1 MIYEFIYE
9 ELLFKLEESKRK
21 KKDVKEGDFVRN
33 YFKFTLKHIE
43 MGVGLLQFKN
53 NSQTQRYISPEKQI
67 LSQISDLI
75 EIQSNT
81 LMKLLN
87 KNLEKND
94 IVPLIPKKRIK
105 AKVKRLNS
113 VHDPTSIK
121 CIDKVRQTDT
131 TETGTSTSFLSLSPS
146 SSSSNTSDETE

>member
-94 IVPLIPKKRIK
+94 
-105 AKVKRLNS
+105 NM
-113 VHDPTSIK
+113 T
-121 CIDKVRQTDT
+121 
-131 TETGTSTSFLSLSPS
+131 
-146 SSSSNTSDETE
+146 

>member
-146 SSSSNTSDETE
+146 SSSNTSDDTE